1 MEMELPL
8 GLLAMQAP
16 LTEREELAKPR
27 SNDED
32 ESE

>member
-1 MEMELPL
+1 MELPL

-16 LTEREELAKPR
+16 LTEQERLAEPPPA
-27 SNDED
+27 DGD

>member
-1 MEMELPL
+1 MEMELPP

-16 LTEREELAKPR
+16 LTEQERLAAK
-27 SNDED
+27 D